1 MLYVLLFQRPQPSHV
16 SHVAGRTQLNKRGE
30 NDGSP
35 LRRPM
40 MCVLTSSSLLDN
52 ITISHKQ
59 SKNQRNVYKNSSA
72 TAILLYTALCA
83 CYLFLEKDE
92 IDLLELSAAV
102 MCQLSALICVL
113 LLLASSP
120 IGSSH
125 QRPFATSTQHI
136 ANVVSFRR
144 MDIPPGNNEMT
155 TGNTQQVCDAAGP
168 FRQRERWTHHHVTLN
183 CCIRESRPTTALRWD

>member
-1 MLYVLLFQRPQPSHV
+1 
-16 SHVAGRTQLNKRGE
+16 
-30 NDGSP
+30 
-35 LRRPM
+35 M

-72 TAILLYTALCA
+72 TAIAIYRPAALCA

-125 QRPFATSTQHI
+125 
-136 ANVVSFRR
+136 
-144 MDIPPGNNEMT
+144 
-155 TGNTQQVCDAAGP
+155 
-168 FRQRERWTHHHVTLN
+168 
-183 CCIRESRPTTALRWD
+183 